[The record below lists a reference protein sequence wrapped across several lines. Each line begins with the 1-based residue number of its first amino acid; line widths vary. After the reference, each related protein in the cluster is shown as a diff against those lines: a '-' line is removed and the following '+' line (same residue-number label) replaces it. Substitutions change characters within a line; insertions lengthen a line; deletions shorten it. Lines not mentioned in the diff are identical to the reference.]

1 MSFFRP
7 VIVLPDILPQNTLSH
22 TSTLLSVVGTT
33 LSANFYLGKSVGCT
47 VRDCH
52 HFHAKPTANLL
63 WSFRDSLN
71 THTSIPYVIFDWHSI
86 SYIFFI
92 TLGWPIFIFYSL
104 TYFSFD
110 QCFLLLLLLIPV
122 TCVFQCNS
130 YIINFIHYL
139 NTPQIILQL
148 SNAFNFHPSLNTII
162 LGMLRLHFKFQFLQ
176 YVSTSS
182 DCLYK
187 S

>member
-1 MSFFRP
+1 
-7 VIVLPDILPQNTLSH
+7 
-22 TSTLLSVVGTT
+22 LL
-33 LSANFYLGKSVGCT
+33 
-47 VRDCH
+47 
-52 HFHAKPTANLL
+52 LL
-63 WSFRDSLN
+63 
-71 THTSIPYVIFDWHSI
+71 
-86 SYIFFI
+86 
-92 TLGWPIFIFYSL
+92 
-104 TYFSFD
+104 
-110 QCFLLLLLLIPV
+110 LLLLLLIPV

-148 SNAFNFHPSLNTII
+148 SNAFNFPPSLNIII